1 MREQYNSDSRNTQA
15 PFVVA
20 MFGSLDENFNTHAPN
35 HYLKIEEHGYDIYGS
50 ESTTLY
56 DLTGFYSKIYD
67 LQFTEDCSTAV
78 FFMQTTEK
86 NPVDRSA
93 VSSSDVVT
101 VIIELDLEDP
111 GSITD

>member
-93 VSSSDVVT
+93 VSSGDVVT
-101 VIIELDLEDP
+101 VITELDLEDP
-111 GSITD
+111 GSIID